1 MQDIASHVVLWPIT
15 TLLRERF
22 NNLQTLATLAQHPSP
37 PAVTIVHGD
46 ADEVV
51 PVAMGRA
58 LAQTFPAMITYHELP
73 GATHSLLERATPLLA
88 RAIAGRAE

>member
-1 MQDIASHVVLWPIT
+1 M
-15 TLLRERF
+15 
-22 NNLQTLATLAQHPSP
+22 
-37 PAVTIVHGD
+37 HGD

-73 GATHSLLERATPLLA
+73 GVTHNLLERAAPLLA
-88 RAIAGRAE
+88 QAIEGRAE